1 MTDQEW
7 LELMRSSPKE
17 GRRALIDNY
26 SNLVYA
32 IVLNKLK
39 GCASREDIEDCVS
52 DVFVTVFEAEDK
64 FSASSGSLKSYI
76 STIAKRTA
84 IDAWRRLTYRQN
96 TTDHLEDTETELPSG
111 EEDPSA
117 MLAGKLEK
125 RRLWEIVKALGE
137 PDTSII
143 VRQYFY
149 EQSAKEIA
157 KALSMTAAA
166 VQKRSV
172 RARAKMKEL
181 LQSDMQYNGKGQN
194 V

>member
-7 LELMRSSPKE
+7 LELMHASPKA

-52 DVFVTVFEAEDK
+52 DVFVTVFEAEGK
-64 FSASSGSLKSYI
+64 FSASYGTLKSYI

-96 TTDHLEDTETELPSG
+96 TTDHLEDTEKELPSG
-111 EEDPSA
+111 EDDPSEL
-117 MLAGKLEK
+117 LAGKLEK

>member
-7 LELMRSSPKE
+7 LELMHSSPKE

>member
-7 LELMRSSPKE
+7 LELIRSSPKE

>member
-7 LELMRSSPKE
+7 LELMHSSPKE

-117 MLAGKLEK
+117 LLAEKLEK
-125 RRLWEIVKALGE
+125 RRLWEIVKALGD

-181 LQSDMQYNGKGQN
+181 LQSDMQYNGKGQSI
-194 V
+194 